1 MLCADTSSATKLVS
15 AAVQRMKE
23 RGAEEVVL
31 ETEVNNKSALRLYE
45 NRGFVREKR
54 LYRFYLN
61 GACAHTYAQG
71 MMRSV

>member
-1 MLCADTSSATKLVS
+1 MLCAHASLATKLVS

-31 ETEVNNKSALRLYE
+31 ETEVTNKSALRLYE

-61 GACAHTYAQG
+61 GTYTDTHAQA
-71 MMRSV
+71 MMRSA

>member
-1 MLCADTSSATKLVS
+1 M
-15 AAVQRMKE
+15 QE

-31 ETEVNNKSALRLYE
+31 ETEVTNKPALRLYE

-61 GACAHTYAQG
+61 GMYTYTYAQV
-71 MMRSV
+71 MMPSVWCCPS

>member
-1 MLCADTSSATKLVS
+1 
-15 AAVQRMKE
+15 MKE